1 MNNKKRKI
9 ITNSLITLAAGILL
23 TTTIYL
29 GKENAKHIETISKL
43 EATISKQGE
52 QLDVLNVANI
62 DYKESMEKS
71 FAEIDSLKD
80 ENKVLNKIIDKLN
93 KDASKYLDGHKYLVT
108 KTMDIV
114 ASAYT
119 KRDEE
124 GTKDGITYTET
135 EVKEGRTIAVDPK
148 VIPLGSTVYVKS
160 KNSNLIDGFYIAED
174 IGGAINGNRIDIYMD
189 SLSAAFIFGKQE
201 VTVSVLKEVN

>member
-1 MNNKKRKI
+1 MNTKKRKI

-23 TTTIYL
+23 ATTIYL
-29 GKENAKHIETISKL
+29 GKENAGHIETISKL
-43 EATISKQGE
+43 EATISEQGE
-52 QLDVLNVANI
+52 QLDVLTVANW

-80 ENKVLNKIIDKLN
+80 ESEVLNTKIEKLN
-93 KDASKYLDGHKYLVT
+93 NDASKYLDGHKYLVT
-108 KTMDIV
+108 KTLDIV

-124 GTKDGITYTET
+124 GTEDGITYTET

-160 KNSNLIDGFYIAED
+160 KNNNLIDGFYIAED
-174 IGGAINGNRIDIYMD
+174 VGGGIKGNRIDVYMD
-189 SLSAAFIFGKQE
+189 SLSAAFIFGKQD
-201 VTVSVLKEVN
+201 VIVSVLKEVK